1 MLKDERDDLMQD
13 DESLDDMIHQ
23 YNEESEL
30 RRKINEMKKQKEASI
45 PKEDDEEKMCIRD
58 RYKRDRICG
67 CAGIFT
73 QWCEGCD
80 AWISQGNG

>member
-45 PKEDDEEKMCIRD
+45 PKEDDEETSYFHQRKQRIHR
-58 RYKRDRICG
+58 KRKRRTFG
-67 CAGIFT
+67 RR
-73 QWCEGCD
+73 
-80 AWISQGNG
+80 